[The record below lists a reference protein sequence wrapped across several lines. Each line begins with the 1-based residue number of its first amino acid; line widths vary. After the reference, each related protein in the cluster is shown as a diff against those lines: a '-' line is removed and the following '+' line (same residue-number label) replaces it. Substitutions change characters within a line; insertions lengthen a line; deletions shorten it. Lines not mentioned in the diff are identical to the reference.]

1 MREKS
6 AVNGTS
12 GVYSNKIPWRGSKI
26 HLPNTELCVPNA
38 VIVAFQSILEEQM
51 PTIWVLQI
59 STGDWLC
66 LLTKWQNNL
75 ENISGH
81 TFFI

>member
-1 MREKS
+1 MDGKS

-38 VIVAFQSILEEQM
+38 VIVAFQSILE
-51 PTIWVLQI
+51 
-59 STGDWLC
+59 
-66 LLTKWQNNL
+66 
-75 ENISGH
+75 
-81 TFFI
+81 